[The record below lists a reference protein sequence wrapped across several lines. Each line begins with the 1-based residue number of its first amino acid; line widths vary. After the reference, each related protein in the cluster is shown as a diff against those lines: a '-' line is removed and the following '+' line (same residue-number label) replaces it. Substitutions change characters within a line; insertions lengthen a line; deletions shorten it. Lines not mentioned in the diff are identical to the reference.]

1 MSCFIDQ
8 TYEVGNQEI
17 IHLYDPP
24 HLIKGIRNNWL
35 SKDLL
40 QSSNAPGEEDQFA
53 SWDILKTA
61 WIIDKKINT
70 IRPFLK
76 KITAEHM
83 VEEKISKMRVK
94 NAVQAMSGTMASVIQ
109 TFATSKCKYLHK
121 KKRTNN

>member
-1 MSCFIDQ
+1 MICLLTDQ
-8 TYEVGNQEI
+8 SYKVGDQEI

-40 QSSNAPGEEDQFA
+40 QRSNTLEEKDLVA

-70 IRPFLK
+70 IRPILK
-76 KITAEHM
+76 KITAEHII
-83 VEEKISKMRVK
+83 EEKIKKMRVK
-94 NAVQAMSGTMASVIQ
+94 NAVQAMSGTMAGVIQ
-109 TFATSKCKYLHK
+109 TFATSKCKL
-121 KKRTNN
+121 